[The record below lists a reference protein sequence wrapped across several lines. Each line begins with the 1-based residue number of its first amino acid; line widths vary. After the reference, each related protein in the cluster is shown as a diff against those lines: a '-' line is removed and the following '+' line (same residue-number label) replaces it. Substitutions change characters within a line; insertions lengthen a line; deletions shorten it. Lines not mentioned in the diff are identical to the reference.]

1 MFEGCSHLTTI
12 SPIFKDKTDLPS
24 LDRMFKNCNIKT
36 IPNDIFNSSY
46 EGSENTPT
54 EMFANNAKLTNYP
67 VFNGLPM
74 WKMPP
79 FFFTGITWAYT
90 FTGCPLIAD
99 KVPIQWGGIVGT
111 DPAKFKVV
119 IPEKNYTY
127 TYGHYTVNDQ
137 SVITL
142 KSDGARGISTNGKL
156 IFPNPG
162 TYTLEIYY
170 TG

>member
-1 MFEGCSHLTTI
+1 MFRGCSNLTTI

-24 LDRMFKNCNIKT
+24 LHSMFKNCNIKT

-46 EGSENTPT
+46 EGLENTPT
-54 EMFANNAKLTNYP
+54 EMFANNVNLTNYP

-79 FFFTGITWAYT
+79 FFFTGITWAHT
-90 FTGCPLIAD
+90 FTGCPLIAAE
-99 KVPIQWGGIVGT
+99 VPIQWGGIVGT
-111 DPAKFKVV
+111 DPTKFKVV
-119 IPEKNYTY
+119 IPEKNFTY
-127 TYGHYTVNDQ
+127 TYGHYTVNNI
-137 SVITL
+137 SVIIL
-142 KSDGARGISTNGKL
+142 KSDGAKGISTNGKL
-156 IFPNPG
+156 VFPKPG